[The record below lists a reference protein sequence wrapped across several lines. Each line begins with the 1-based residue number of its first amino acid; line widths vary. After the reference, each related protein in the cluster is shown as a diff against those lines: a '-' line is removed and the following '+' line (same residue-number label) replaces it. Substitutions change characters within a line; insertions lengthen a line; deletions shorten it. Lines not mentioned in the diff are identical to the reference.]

1 MIFNITGGKSPY
13 YGIYKAIASGAGIYS
28 NGSSTYSYTSTD
40 VIHGGMPEG
49 DYAEAT
55 DPISMNRTYIETDI
69 PIESET
75 EDSLS
80 PEDLAYAEAGR
91 ILMGYQNDY

>member
-1 MIFNITGGKSPY
+1 MIVQEIIGDLVR
-13 YGIYKAIASGAGIYS
+13 
-28 NGSSTYSYTSTD
+28 TYSDAGFY
-40 VIHGGMPEG
+40 IHGGMPEG

-75 EDSLS
+75 ENSLS
-80 PEDLAYAEAGR
+80 LEDLAYAEAGR
-91 ILMGYQNDY
+91 ILMGVSE